1 MDFGHDPKL
10 PLLIRDMVRSWC
22 ENSAAISVSVIGF
35 AVVDGP
41 FSRRWSPEDMAELRS
56 LLEFNKFCWHMYVN

>member
-10 PLLIRDMVRSWC
+10 PLLIRAMVRSWC
-22 ENSAAISVSVIGF
+22 ENSAAISVSVMAF

-41 FSRRWSPEDMAELRS
+41 FSRRKSPEDMVRI
-56 LLEFNKFCWHMYVN
+56 LLEFN

>member
-10 PLLIRDMVRSWC
+10 PLLIRAMVRSWC
-22 ENSAAISVSVIGF
+22 ENSAAISVSVMAF

-41 FSRRWSPEDMAELRS
+41 FSRRKSPEDMVRI
-56 LLEFNKFCWHMYVN
+56 